1 MGTEVEV
8 VLIMQGEA
16 YVDTT
21 TTRESAPNLASQKLA
36 DLLADPE
43 EDLLADPEEDLLTVT
58 EVDVVLIM
66 QGEAYV
72 DTTTTR
78 ESAPNLASQ
87 KLVTEVE
94 GVPIMQGEAYVDITT
109 TRESAPNLAL
119 LSDKKKH
126 S

>member
-1 MGTEVEV
+1 
-8 VLIMQGEA
+8 MQGKA
-16 YVDTT
+16 IVDAT
-21 TTRESAPNLASQKLA
+21 TTRESAPNLASRKLA

-43 EDLLADPEEDLLTVT
+43 EDLLADPEEDLLSVT

-109 TRESAPNLAL
+109 TKESAPNLAL

>member
-1 MGTEVEV
+1 MG
-8 VLIMQGEA
+8 
-16 YVDTT
+16 VDTT
-21 TTRESAPNLASQKLA
+21 TTRESAPNLASQKLS
-36 DLLADPE
+36 DPE
-43 EDLLADPEEDLLTVT
+43 EDLLSVI